1 MKKIAL
7 LIITV
12 ALTFVGCDVIEGP
25 YMNLSEREDVTVV
38 FPDLKPDEVYRK
50 VLMEEYTGHRCS
62 NCPAAHQVLDQL
74 HSVYGD
80 TLVIVGIHATSL
92 ASTNLDYPYDFR
104 TGVGDQLANDFG
116 INAIPAAVFNR
127 ENDHPGGLGK
137 DEWMGKLRELDRS
150 SVPAAIQ
157 LINEYSAS
165 AASLKVNAK
174 VTMLEEYEHPLYLSL
189 FLIEDGIVQPQ
200 LSGMTMI
207 PEYTHNH
214 VLRAALNGTYGA
226 YLTTDGLLEKD
237 NAYTYGS
244 SISFLEHDWN
254 AANCTVVAFLYDR
267 TNGKVLQVETLPV
280 LP

>member
-12 ALTFVGCDVIEGP
+12 ALTLVGCDVIEGP

-38 FPDLKPDEVYRK
+38 FPDLNPDEVYRK

-74 HSVYGD
+74 HAIYGD

-92 ASTNLDYPYDFR
+92 AATNLDYPYDFR
-104 TGVGDQLANDFG
+104 TEVGTVLASDFG

-127 ENDHPGGLGK
+127 ENHTGGWGK

-157 LINEYSAS
+157 LINEYDAS
-165 AASLKVNAK
+165 TAQLKANVK

-189 FLIEDGIVQPQ
+189 FLIEDGIVKPQ

-226 YLTTDGLLEKD
+226 YLTVDGILEKGS
-237 NAYTYGS
+237 AYTYGCS
-244 SISFLEHDWN
+244 LSFLEHDWN
-254 AANCTVVAFLYDR
+254 AANCTVVAFLYDFA
-267 TNGKVLQVETLPV
+267 NGEVLQVEALPV
-280 LP
+280 LQ

>member
-38 FPDLKPDEVYRK
+38 FPDLNPDEVYRK

-92 ASTNLDYPYDFR
+92 AATNLDYPYDFR
-104 TGVGDQLANDFG
+104 TEVGDQLANDFG

-226 YLTTDGLLEKD
+226 HLTTDGLLEKD
-237 NAYTYGS
+237 NAYTYGC

-267 TNGKVLQVETLPV
+267 ANGKVLQVETLPV

>member
-12 ALTFVGCDVIEGP
+12 ALTLVGCDVIEGP

-38 FPDLKPDEVYRK
+38 FPDLNPDEVYRK

-74 HSVYGD
+74 HAIYGD

-92 ASTNLDYPYDFR
+92 AATNLDYPYDFR
-104 TGVGDQLANDFG
+104 TEVGTVLASDFG

-127 ENDHPGGLGK
+127 ENHAGGWGK

-157 LINEYSAS
+157 LINEYDAS
-165 AASLKVNAK
+165 TAQLKANVK

-189 FLIEDGIVQPQ
+189 FLIEDGIVKPQ

-226 YLTTDGLLEKD
+226 YLTVDGILEKGS
-237 NAYTYGS
+237 AYTYGCGL
-244 SISFLEHDWN
+244 SFLEHDWN
-254 AANCTVVAFLYDR
+254 AANCTVVAFLYDFA
-267 TNGKVLQVETLPV
+267 NGEVLQVEALPV
-280 LP
+280 LQ

>member
-1 MKKIAL
+1 
-7 LIITV
+7 
-12 ALTFVGCDVIEGP
+12 
-25 YMNLSEREDVTVV
+25 MNLSEREDVTVV
-38 FPDLKPDEVYRK
+38 FPDLNPDEVYRK

-74 HSVYGD
+74 HALYGD

-92 ASTNLDYPYDFR
+92 AATNLDYPYDFR
-104 TGVGDQLANDFG
+104 TEVGTVLASDFG

-127 ENDHPGGLGK
+127 ENHTGGWGK

-157 LINEYSAS
+157 LINEYDAS
-165 AASLKVNAK
+165 TAQLKANVK

-189 FLIEDGIVQPQ
+189 FLIEDGIVKPQ

-226 YLTTDGLLEKD
+226 YLTVDGILEKGS
-237 NAYTYGS
+237 AYTYGCGL
-244 SISFLEHDWN
+244 SFLEHDWN
-254 AANCTVVAFLYDR
+254 AANCTVVAILYDFA
-267 TNGKVLQVETLPV
+267 NGEVLQVEALPV
-280 LP
+280 LQ

>member
-1 MKKIAL
+1 MVAALAIA
-7 LIITV
+7 
-12 ALTFVGCDVIEGP
+12 GCDVIEGP
-25 YMNLSEREDVTVV
+25 YMDLSGREDVTVV
-38 FPDLKPDEVYRK
+38 FPDLNPDEVYRK

-62 NCPAAHQVLDQL
+62 NCPSAHQMLDQL
-74 HSVYGD
+74 HSIYGD
-80 TLVIVGIHATSL
+80 TLVIVGVHATSL
-92 ASTNLDYPYDFR
+92 AATNLDYPYDFR
-104 TGVGDQLANDFG
+104 TEVGNQLANDFG
-116 INAIPAAVFNR
+116 INAIPAAIINR
-127 ENDHPGGLGK
+127 GNHTGGWGK
-137 DEWMGKLRELDRS
+137 DEWMGVLRETDRT

-157 LINEYSAS
+157 LINEYD
-165 AASLKVNAK
+165 AAAAALKVNAR
-174 VTMLEEYEHPLYLSL
+174 VTMLEEYGHPLNLSL

-207 PEYTHNH
+207 QDYTHNH

-267 TNGKVLQVETLPV
+267 TNGVVLQAETLPV

>member
-1 MKKIAL
+1 M
-7 LIITV
+7 TV

-38 FPDLKPDEVYRK
+38 FPDLNPDEVYRK

-80 TLVIVGIHATSL
+80 TLIIVGIHATSL
-92 ASTNLDYPYDFR
+92 AATNLDYPYDFR
-104 TGVGDQLANDFG
+104 TEVGDQLANDFG

-157 LINEYSAS
+157 LINEYNAS

-267 TNGKVLQVETLPV
+267 ANGKVLQVETLPV